1 MQSNKKSKG
10 PIIDLIYSFTAYI
23 LPTFVIQFLIFPLI
37 ARRLTPENNG
47 LFLALFN
54 AVRLC
59 VSLFIIPLSS
69 IRLLKKKEC
78 IDESKFEKGF
88 NFLFLTVTAIS
99 LVIVIV
105 LGLFYY
111 KWVFDLYAMIRLIA
125 VLILLA
131 THDYFAIA
139 FRIIIDYKKLLID
152 NLMIVLGYA
161 VGIFLMLQFG
171 YWELIFISGYVFG
184 LVYTLTKSNMWR
196 AGVQRFI
203 KKETIKEYC
212 QLSISSGLNTSTTYC
227 DKMLIYPLIGGLSV
241 SIYNAAAAVSKM
253 MALVSVPL
261 RNVFLSYIVDTDKVS
276 ISSSKRKKVTYLF
289 IGLSII
295 IYGAF
300 YFASIILCKILYPQY
315 YAKALEFIPIIL
327 LAVLLETYAG
337 LLKVYLLRFEKT
349 LLQTITSLTKVSLYL
364 ICVLIF
370 NVVFQFG
377 LIGFCLSILISEC
390 VHFLMVLIFF
400 IKSIMKQKTE

>member
-1 MQSNKKSKG
+1 M
-10 PIIDLIYSFTAYI
+10 
-23 LPTFVIQFLIFPLI
+23 
-37 ARRLTPENNG
+37 
-47 LFLALFN
+47 ALFN

-69 IRLLKKKEC
+69 IRLLKKKDC

-99 LVIVIV
+99 VLIIIV

-111 KWVFDLYAMIRLIA
+111 KFVFDFWAMTRLIA

-131 THDYFAIA
+131 THDYFSIA
-139 FRIIIDYKKLLID
+139 FRISIDYKKLLID

-161 VGIFLMLQFG
+161 IGIFLMLQFG

-184 LVYTLTKSNMWR
+184 LIYTLTKSNMWR

-203 KKETIKEYC
+203 KKETIKEYS

-241 SIYNAAAAVSKM
+241 SIYNAAAAVSKI
-253 MALVSVPL
+253 MALISVPL
-261 RNVFLSYIVDTDKVS
+261 RNVFLSYIVDTDKVTISKPKLKKLSFIS
-276 ISSSKRKKVTYLF
+276 I
-289 IGLSII
+289 GASIL
-295 IYGAF
+295 IYGVF
-300 YFASIILCKILYPQY
+300 YFASVILCNFLYPQFF
-315 YAKALEFIPIIL
+315 KDALHFIPIIL
-327 LAVLLETYAG
+327 LAVLLETYTG
-337 LLKVYLLRFEKT
+337 LLKVYLLRFENT
-349 LLQTITSLTKVSLYL
+349 LLQTITSITKVSVYL
-364 ICVLIF
+364 ICVLLF
-370 NVVFQFG
+370 TVVASLG
-377 LIGFCLSILISEC
+377 LTGFCLSILISEC

-400 IKSIMKQKTE
+400 IKNIRKQKVN

>member
-1 MQSNKKSKG
+1 MQFNKKSNG
-10 PIIDLIYSFTAYI
+10 PITDFIYSFTAYV
-23 LPTFVIQFLIFPLI
+23 LPTFVIQFVIFPLI

-78 IDESKFEKGF
+78 IGEPKFENGF

-99 LVIVIV
+99 LVIVIA

-111 KWVFDLYAMIRLIA
+111 EWAFNLYSMIRLIA

-131 THDYFAIA
+131 THDYFAIS
-139 FRIIIDYKKLLID
+139 FRVNIDYKKLLID
-152 NLMIVLGYA
+152 NLLIVLGYA
-161 VGIFLMLQFG
+161 VGILLMLKFG

-184 LVYTLTKSNMWR
+184 LIYVLIKSNMWR
-196 AGVQRFI
+196 AGVGRFI
-203 KKETIKEYC
+203 KKETVKEYS

-227 DKMLIYPLIGGLSV
+227 DKMLIYPLIGGYAVSV
-241 SIYNAAAAVSKM
+241 YNAAAAVSKM

-261 RNVFLSYIVDTDKVS
+261 RNVFLSYIVDTDKIS
-276 ISSSKRKKVTYLF
+276 ISSSKRKKITYLF
-289 IGLSII
+289 IGSSVI

-300 YFASIILCKILYPQY
+300 YVASIILCNFLYPQFY
-315 YAKALEFIPIIL
+315 KEALGFIPIIL

-337 LLKVYLLRFEKT
+337 LLKVYLLRFENT
-349 LLQTITSLTKVSLYL
+349 LLQTITSLTKVLLYL
-364 ICVLIF
+364 LSVLIF

-377 LIGFCLSILISEC
+377 LTGFCLSILISEC
-390 VHFLMVLIFF
+390 VHFFMVLIFF
-400 IKSIMKQKTE
+400 IKSIKK